1 MKRFAS
7 LFLLSALTILP
18 LTVSA
23 QPSVME
29 RDLPRW
35 EGKRGRLLLEE
46 LNLTPQQQQQ
56 LDTIRQQRQSQ
67 LETLRQR
74 KQQLRQEMDQLLSSN
89 ASEQQL
95 WTKFQAIQAIKA
107 EMDEIRFDQMLAM
120 RQILTPEQR
129 TRLRELM
136 SHPPHKRPGPKF

>member
-7 LFLLSALTILP
+7 LFLLSALTMLP

-23 QPSVME
+23 DPSVME
-29 RDLPRW
+29 RGLPRW
-35 EGKRGRLLLEE
+35 EEKRGRLLEE
-46 LNLTPQQQQQ
+46 LNLTPQQKQQ
-56 LDTIRQQRQSQ
+56 LDTIRQQSQSQ

-74 KQQLRQEMDQLLSSN
+74 KRQLRQEMDQLLSSN

-95 WTKFQAIQAIKA
+95 RAKFQEIQAVKA
-107 EMDEIRFDQMLAM
+107 EMDEIRFNQTLAM

-129 TRLRELM
+129 TRWQELM
-136 SHPPHKRPGPKF
+136 IQRDYKRHRPKF